1 MADVSADLLRQNNW
15 GEGDKIQYLGWLT
28 RAGIR
33 AESSVLI
40 EFTSPVVANRAII
53 TGVVWGKQIHNAS
66 RFCREGRM
74 KLCRKCSKPGH
85 IQSHCSNVF
94 KCGHCAGEHPTW
106 ECPSA
111 RGQTIPVKC
120 ANCGVGHRPV
130 SRDCPVKITAMNEA
144 KQALADCPIYHRIP
158 LHFRNTTNGNTLTPP
173 KRPDP
178 AEVVDLDLSIHAP
191 GAPQGARISQRT
203 QQVIIDLEPESTETG
218 TSLEELLKSSKPRK
232 GPGRPKGSRT
242 RPKDQARPPP
252 GQTNTIISTIQRS
265 TRSHAASQTAAQEH
279 TISKK
284 RRMGEPEDVIDEQ
297 PDHGNWCDIQLS
309 QADLLQGNLRQ
320 DTLEEELTQFTN
332 DVTTIN
338 DTNNTPEPR
347 LEDLDPESPEYQ
359 KLITLKYNR
368 MQAVPVR
375 SSPPA
380 ITTDAPTI
388 EDLTDDVWHEASER
402 IVVSDGYVPQG
413 QEGLSGGH
421 RHGAGA
427 VEKQQQHTTH
437 QPATAA
443 FQLVYPAKETP
454 REMDQNGDQEQD
466 PDRHQPGVCLFV
478 SRKIDPGSWS
488 CQLISQDYQLLKLR
502 RAQPGKHWTD
512 LFVHNV
518 YNRPSSN
525 TLAQLRGELA
535 RRPLAEHIVLGYMN
549 AHHITWGGIGIIADN
564 EAEQLLEITDERGLE
579 LITETGRA
587 TWSRNDQSSVIDLT
601 FISSSLFN
609 QLVNCE
615 RADDIEHSSD
625 HFPIRTVLDIETPV
639 LVQQKRRNWN
649 ATDDNKLIQKA
660 EEDLKAKDLSQAG
673 PPQIEA
679 QCQKLLDTVQSAI
692 EASTPNRNGAYEKGL
707 TPSLKIQGLQSPGQ
721 LAETVEQKANA
732 FRAAFFPQ
740 PPPADLSDTVSFQ
753 YPQPIEFPPITAQE
767 IQEAVRTAKAGKAPG
782 EDGIPN
788 SLWHKLIE
796 VPVILQV
803 LGQLFDAC
811 VRTGYNPTNFQRSI
825 TVVLRKRAKSY
836 YQLAKSYR
844 PVAWLNTLGK
854 FLEAVVARRIS
865 YAVETMGLLPK
876 THLGG
881 RRGISTDHAIHNMI
895 DRIKMAWG
903 KGKPVVSLLMQ
914 DVSGAYD
921 NVSHDRLLHN
931 LRKRRLGQLA
941 PWVKT
946 FLSNQ
951 STRIHLIENCGN
963 GVTSNGWVDDVCFM
977 AKGDSERETT
987 KKLRMARR
995 KADQWARTHASVF
1008 DPKKYALVHFVNT
1021 REIDPQYTPLS
1032 IQGYTV
1038 PATRTAERYLGYWL
1052 DPGLEFHHHREKAV
1066 AKAGVSLQA
1075 LRSLAGSTWGGSL
1088 SAMRR
1093 IYQAVVIPKTKAR
1106 TISQPFAGIQ
1116 KRAACLISGAFRT
1129 TAAEALNTELYLPP
1143 AAIHMDRLV
1152 KETALRLRTGSAF
1165 AVPPTMLRRQ
1175 PNDERDWAGWTPME
1189 AQAWKTGGCLTAPPG
1204 TLTRHWES
1212 RKAFVQAPWQAP
1224 PEVIIEDREVAVK
1237 RYDQILAIG
1246 WRERPVILYTDGSGI
1261 EGRIGAAAIVD
1272 LEDQHAHSQMGDE
1285 NTSTVYAAE
1294 LRAIEMALALVLE
1307 STEPWA
1313 EQAKNRLIIFADS
1326 QAALKALGRPRM
1338 PSGQVYLAGCLELI
1352 RQLADKGI
1360 RTELRWIPAHQ
1371 GVIGNEIVDQQAK
1384 EAAQKPDGPLK
1395 PDNRYIYLAAAAKRR
1410 IRNEAKLEW
1419 ERTWE
1424 KETTSRPTRRL
1435 IETPTK
1441 KTLEYWPGLRK
1452 ATVSILM
1459 QLRTGRISLSAYLSR
1474 INRRESARC
1483 GCNLGNQTVAHVLLE
1498 CPLHQDERDRM
1509 RSALS
1514 DQGIALCRDE
1524 LLTRLEARNIATE
1537 FMVSTGLLGQF
1548 QTVDPT
1554 ALGVEE
1560 GDDKGA
1566 EIMIP

>member
-1 MADVSADLLRQNNW
+1 MATFLRDRKVLAADIVIVQEPWR
-15 GEGDKIQYLGWLT
+15 
-28 RAGIR
+28 
-33 AESSVLI
+33 
-40 EFTSPVVANRAII
+40 
-53 TGVVWGKQIHNAS
+53 
-66 RFCREGRM
+66 
-74 KLCRKCSKPGH
+74 
-85 IQSHCSNVF
+85 
-94 KCGHCAGEHPTW
+94 
-106 ECPSA
+106 
-111 RGQTIPVKC
+111 
-120 ANCGVGHRPV
+120 
-130 SRDCPVKITAMNEA
+130 NE
-144 KQALADCPIYHRIP
+144 
-158 LHFRNTTNGNTLTPP
+158 
-173 KRPDP
+173 
-178 AEVVDLDLSIHAP
+178 
-191 GAPQGARISQRT
+191 
-203 QQVIIDLEPESTETG
+203 
-218 TSLEELLKSSKPRK
+218 
-232 GPGRPKGSRT
+232 
-242 RPKDQARPPP
+242 
-252 GQTNTIISTIQRS
+252 
-265 TRSHAASQTAAQEH
+265 
-279 TISKK
+279 
-284 RRMGEPEDVIDEQ
+284 
-297 PDHGNWCDIQLS
+297 
-309 QADLLQGNLRQ
+309 
-320 DTLEEELTQFTN
+320 
-332 DVTTIN
+332 
-338 DTNNTPEPR
+338 
-347 LEDLDPESPEYQ
+347 
-359 KLITLKYNR
+359 
-368 MQAVPVR
+368 
-375 SSPPA
+375 
-380 ITTDAPTI
+380 
-388 EDLTDDVWHEASER
+388 
-402 IVVSDGYVPQG
+402 
-413 QEGLSGGH
+413 
-421 RHGAGA
+421 
-427 VEKQQQHTTH
+427 QQHTTH

-466 PDRHQPGVCLFV
+466 PDRHQPG
-478 SRKIDPGSWS
+478 
-488 CQLISQDYQLLKLR
+488 LISQDYQLLKLR

-535 RRPLAEHIVLGYMN
+535 RRPLAEHI
-549 AHHITWGGIGIIADN
+549 GGIRIIAN
-564 EAEQLLEITDERGLE
+564 NKAEQLLEITDERGLE

-587 TWSRNDQSSVIDLT
+587 TWSQNDQSSVINLT
-601 FISSSLFN
+601 FISLSLFN
-609 QLVNCE
+609 QLVNYE

-625 HFPIRTVLDIETPV
+625 HFPIRTVLNIETP
-639 LVQQKRRNWN
+639 
-649 ATDDNKLIQKA
+649 
-660 EEDLKAKDLSQAG
+660 
-673 PPQIEA
+673 
-679 QCQKLLDTVQSAI
+679 CQKLLDTVQSAI
-692 EASTPNRNGAYEKGL
+692 EASTLWAKPSIWSNPDFDNECKAAVKEVRRLRRRHTRTKDPYDWMRYSEARNKKTRLVKRALSRAHRRRVQQVIEDGPQGIWRLAKWARNRNGAYEKGL

-951 STRIHLIENCGN
+951 STRIRMPEGMSDQISTPTGIPQGSPISPILYLIYNADLIENCGN

-1032 IQGYTV
+1032 IQGYT
-1038 PATRTAERYLGYWL
+1038 
-1052 DPGLEFHHHREKAV
+1052 
-1066 AKAGVSLQA
+1066 
-1075 LRSLAGSTWGGSL
+1075 
-1088 SAMRR
+1088 
-1093 IYQAVVIPKTKAR
+1093 
-1106 TISQPFAGIQ
+1106 
-1116 KRAACLISGAFRT
+1116 
-1129 TAAEALNTELYLPP
+1129 
-1143 AAIHMDRLV
+1143 
-1152 KETALRLRTGSAF
+1152 
-1165 AVPPTMLRRQ
+1165 
-1175 PNDERDWAGWTPME
+1175 PNDERYWAGWTPME

-1237 RYDQILAIG
+1237 RHDQILAIG

-1419 ERTWE
+1419 ERTWA

>member
-1 MADVSADLLRQNNW
+1 MATFLR
-15 GEGDKIQYLGWLT
+15 DRKVLA
-28 RAGIR
+28 AGIVMVQEPWR
-33 AESSVLI
+33 
-40 EFTSPVVANRAII
+40 
-53 TGVVWGKQIHNAS
+53 
-66 RFCREGRM
+66 
-74 KLCRKCSKPGH
+74 
-85 IQSHCSNVF
+85 
-94 KCGHCAGEHPTW
+94 
-106 ECPSA
+106 
-111 RGQTIPVKC
+111 
-120 ANCGVGHRPV
+120 
-130 SRDCPVKITAMNEA
+130 NE
-144 KQALADCPIYHRIP
+144 
-158 LHFRNTTNGNTLTPP
+158 
-173 KRPDP
+173 
-178 AEVVDLDLSIHAP
+178 
-191 GAPQGARISQRT
+191 
-203 QQVIIDLEPESTETG
+203 
-218 TSLEELLKSSKPRK
+218 
-232 GPGRPKGSRT
+232 
-242 RPKDQARPPP
+242 
-252 GQTNTIISTIQRS
+252 
-265 TRSHAASQTAAQEH
+265 
-279 TISKK
+279 
-284 RRMGEPEDVIDEQ
+284 
-297 PDHGNWCDIQLS
+297 
-309 QADLLQGNLRQ
+309 
-320 DTLEEELTQFTN
+320 
-332 DVTTIN
+332 
-338 DTNNTPEPR
+338 
-347 LEDLDPESPEYQ
+347 
-359 KLITLKYNR
+359 
-368 MQAVPVR
+368 
-375 SSPPA
+375 
-380 ITTDAPTI
+380 
-388 EDLTDDVWHEASER
+388 
-402 IVVSDGYVPQG
+402 
-413 QEGLSGGH
+413 
-421 RHGAGA
+421 
-427 VEKQQQHTTH
+427 QQHTTH
-437 QPATAA
+437 QLATAA

-454 REMDQNGDQEQD
+454 REMDQNEDQEQD

-478 SRKIDPGSWS
+478 SRKVDPGSWS

-535 RRPLAEHIVLGYMN
+535 RRPLAEHIVLGDMN
-549 AHHITWGGIGIIADN
+549 AHHITWGGIGIRADN
-564 EAEQLLEITDERGLE
+564 EAEQLLEITGERGLE

-587 TWSRNDQSSVIDLT
+587 AWSRNDQSSVIDLT

-609 QLVNCE
+609 RLVSCE

-649 ATDDNKLIQKA
+649 ATDDNKLIQKI

-679 QCQKLLDTVQSAI
+679 QCQKLLETVQSAI
-692 EASTPNRNGAYEKGL
+692 QASTPWAKPSTWSNPDFDDECKAAVKEVRRLRRRHTRTKDPYDWMRYSEARNKKTRLVKRALSRAHRRRVQQVIEDGPQGMWRLAKWARNRNGAYEKGL

-753 YPQPIEFPPITAQE
+753 YPQPIEFPPITALE

-788 SLWHKLIE
+788 SLWHKLIA

-811 VRTGYNPTNFQRSI
+811 VRTGYNPTHFQRSI
-825 TVVLRKRAKSY
+825 TIVLRKQGKSD

-844 PVAWLNTLGK
+844 PVALLNTLGK

-903 KGKPVVSLLMQ
+903 KGKPVVSLLML

-941 PWVKT
+941 PWVKA
-946 FLSNQ
+946 FLSNR
-951 STRIHLIENCGN
+951 STRIRMPEGFSDRISTPTGIPQGSPISPILYLIYNADLIEVCGN
-963 GVTSNGWVDDVCFM
+963 GVTSNGWVDDVGFM

-987 KKLRMARR
+987 KKLSMACR

-1021 REIDPQYTPLS
+1021 REIDPHYTPLPL
-1032 IQGYTV
+1032 QGYTV

-1075 LRSLAGSTWGGSL
+1075 LRSLTGSTWGGSL

-1093 IYQAVVIPKTKAR
+1093 IYQAVVIPQMLFGVSAWYQPMLISKTKSR
-1106 TISQPFAGIQ
+1106 TISQPFVGIQ

-1129 TAAEALNTELYLPP
+1129 TAAEALNIELYLPP
-1143 AAIHMDRLV
+1143 LAIHMNRLV
-1152 KETALRLRTGSAF
+1152 KETALRLRTGPAF
-1165 AVPPTMLRRQ
+1165 AVPPTMLRRR

-1224 PEVIIEDREVAVK
+1224 PEVIIEDREVAVE
-1237 RYDQILAIG
+1237 RHDRILAID
-1246 WRERPVILYTDGSGI
+1246 WRERPTILYTDGSGI

-1313 EQAKNRLIIFADS
+1313 EQAKNGLVIFADS
-1326 QAALKALGRPRM
+1326 QAALKALRRPRM

-1352 RQLADKGI
+1352 RQLSDKGI

-1371 GVIGNEIVDQQAK
+1371 GVIGNEIVDQHAK
-1384 EAAQKPDGPLK
+1384 EAAQKPDGLLN
-1395 PDNRYIYLAAAAKRR
+1395 PDNRYVHLAAAAKRR
-1410 IRNEAKLEW
+1410 IRNEAKFEW
-1419 ERTWE
+1419 ERMWA

-1441 KTLEYWPGLRK
+1441 KTLEYWSGLRK
-1452 ATVSILM
+1452 ATASILM
-1459 QLRTGRISLSAYLSR
+1459 QLRTGRISLGAYLSR

-1483 GCNLGNQTVAHVLLE
+1483 GCDLGNQTVAHVLLE

-1514 DQGIALCRDE
+1514 GQGIVLCRDE
-1524 LLTRLEARNIATE
+1524 LLTRLEARKIVTE

-1548 QTVDPT
+1548 QAVDPT

-1560 GDDKGA
+1560 EDDKGA